1 VTARALRRLGAVSL
15 VTVFLTACGKKGNP
29 LPPLNIRPAPVTDVS
44 ASLSGSRVTLQF
56 TVPAANPDDL
66 TVVAPER
73 VEIYRVVTAP
83 DVAVPP
89 VSEIIGTP
97 GALRGQIAVRRPEDA
112 PPSPTS
118 PPLPLPGEPAS
129 FVESVDSQATGSWTY
144 VAVGVMGRSRRGPAS
159 NPITVPLAA
168 LPVAPTTL
176 TAENN
181 ETTLTLSWVGTGKAY
196 RVFSATQPLDL
207 ATIRLLTPTPVA
219 QPRFA
224 QPVEFGRERCFA
236 VRTVQETR
244 GATVEGP
251 PSDVF
256 CTTAVDRY
264 PPPAPTNLRAIQEG
278 NAITLTWTPSD
289 AADLGGYIVLRGDK
303 DGVNLQPLNRE
314 PVREPAFK
322 DETARSGEVYTYSV
336 YAVDTAPT
344 PNVSQQS
351 DRQVVTVR

>member
-1 VTARALRRLGAVSL
+1 VTTRALRRLGAVSL
-15 VTVFLTACGKKGNP
+15 VAVALTACGKKGNP
-29 LPPLNIRPAPVTDVS
+29 LPPLNVRPAAVGDFS
-44 ASLSGSRVTLQF
+44 ASLSGGRITLQF
-56 TVPAANPDDL
+56 TVPAANPDDPS
-66 TVVAPER
+66 VAAPER
-73 VEIYRVVTAP
+73 IEIYRVVTAP
-83 DVAVPP
+83 DATVPP
-89 VSEIIGTP
+89 ASEIVGAP
-97 GALRGQIAVRRPEDA
+97 GALRGQVAVRRPEDA
-112 PPSPTS
+112 PPSSTS

-129 FVESVDSQATGSWTY
+129 FVETVDGQATGSWTY
-144 VAVGVMGRSRRGPAS
+144 VAVGVMGRNRRGPAS

-168 LPVAPTTL
+168 LPVAPTAL
-176 TAENN
+176 AAENT
-181 ETTLTLSWVGTGKAY
+181 ESTLTLSWQGTGNAY
-196 RVFSATQPLDL
+196 RVFSAAQPLDL
-207 ATIRLLTPTPVA
+207 TTVRLLTPTPVA
-219 QPRFA
+219 EPRFT
-224 QPVEFGRERCFA
+224 QPVEFGRERCFV

-278 NAITLTWTPSD
+278 TAITLTWTPSG
-289 AADLGGYIVLRGDK
+289 APDLGGYIVLRGDK

-322 DETARSGEVYTYSV
+322 DETARSGEMYVYSV

-351 DRQVVTVR
+351 DRQLVTVR